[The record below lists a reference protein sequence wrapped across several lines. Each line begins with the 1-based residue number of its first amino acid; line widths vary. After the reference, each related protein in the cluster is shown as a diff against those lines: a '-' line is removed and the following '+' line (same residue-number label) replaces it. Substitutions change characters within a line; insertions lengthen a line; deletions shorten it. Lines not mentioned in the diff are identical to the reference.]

1 MEIRAL
7 TGFYSQTLQKYGRSY
22 SPLNGHCSPGIG
34 GGNFS
39 IPYTIP
45 SYIPP
50 QQIEMLDPTTGK
62 KKLFSVA
69 NIQQLISLILQGF
82 MLFSTIK
89 GGTGSTE
96 VQGPKPTQKQIDT
109 RNEGTSLSFAGINI
123 TTLVGVVII
132 AALLTK
138 IIKK

>member
-7 TGFYSQTLQKYGRSY
+7 TGFDSQTLQKYGRSY

-34 GGNFS
+34 GFS

-69 NIQQLISLILQGF
+69 NIQQLISLISQGF

-109 RNEGTSLSFAGINI
+109 RSEGTSLSFAGINI